1 MDLGSDCDLSRPQA
15 ADSPTVEA
23 PLPKNR
29 KRERVRVRGR
39 FASDAARSGDGHGEE
54 ASCDAPPVGDPVG
67 ADLHADGGDGASVRA
82 VVNLQVL
89 LLAFQFIL
97 DQCFSANE
105 RIVIGTSEQARNN

>member
-54 ASCDAPPVGDPVG
+54 ASCDAPPVG